1 MNCSCVI
8 LFIFC
13 WISTFL
19 SFSAVVNRRH
29 RCFKSWTLSAFLS
42 VLKSTN
48 QRHVFLSQS
57 EIEYS
62 RRPELDLD
70 FKTGLC
76 GKDCHELFW
85 LEVSKYYFQPLRL
98 AFLLSNFY
106 GLNFLNIDK
115 FCFRSGFTTKAFLS
129 KATFKSL
136 NFLGSCGAWAF
147 GIERFLKVL
156 RLSALTG
163 LIRNLLLRLS
173 EISLAEI
180 GLRQIWM
187 RWLGGRSSSMSEI
200 QKREKARRWIFKRQ
214 IKKMAK
220 LICQLKFFNG
230 KRIIF
235 ITPYK

>member
-1 MNCSCVI
+1 MYYQSEFSEHTG
-8 LFIFC
+8 FI
-13 WISTFL
+13 
-19 SFSAVVNRRH
+19 SASLCLWLQLRTS
-29 RCFKSWTLSAFLS
+29 KSWRWEWQCNLLWQYNTVQFGIME
-42 VLKSTN
+42 N
-48 QRHVFLSQS
+48 Q
-57 EIEYS
+57 
-62 RRPELDLD
+62 DLVTKC
-70 FKTGLC
+70 F
-76 GKDCHELFW
+76 
-85 LEVSKYYFQPLRL
+85 S
-98 AFLLSNFY
+98 
-106 GLNFLNIDK
+106 GLN
-115 FCFRSGFTTKAFLS
+115 SGFTTKAFLS

-230 KRIIF
+230 TRIIS

>member
-1 MNCSCVI
+1 MVQQPCKSVMMPMII
-8 LFIFC
+8 LTKRAI
-13 WISTFL
+13 I
-19 SFSAVVNRRH
+19 
-29 RCFKSWTLSAFLS
+29 
-42 VLKSTN
+42 LKFEA
-48 QRHVFLSQS
+48 QGG
-57 EIEYS
+57 I
-62 RRPELDLD
+62 P
-70 FKTGLC
+70 
-76 GKDCHELFW
+76 
-85 LEVSKYYFQPLRL
+85 
-98 AFLLSNFY
+98 
-106 GLNFLNIDK
+106 
-115 FCFRSGFTTKAFLS
+115 GFTTKAFLS

-136 NFLGSCGAWAF
+136 DFLGSCGGWAF

-156 RLSALTG
+156 RLSALTR

-230 KRIIF
+230 TRIIF

>member
-1 MNCSCVI
+1 M
-8 LFIFC
+8 LLIF
-13 WISTFL
+13 
-19 SFSAVVNRRH
+19 AVADMLGMLLIQRRI
-29 RCFKSWTLSAFLS
+29 
-42 VLKSTN
+42 LKSLDPKKSLFGPN
-48 QRHVFLSQS
+48 NSQ
-57 EIEYS
+57 
-62 RRPELDLD
+62 
-70 FKTGLC
+70 T
-76 GKDCHELFW
+76 
-85 LEVSKYYFQPLRL
+85 
-98 AFLLSNFY
+98 
-106 GLNFLNIDK
+106 
-115 FCFRSGFTTKAFLS
+115 GFTTKTFLS

-230 KRIIF
+230 TRIIS